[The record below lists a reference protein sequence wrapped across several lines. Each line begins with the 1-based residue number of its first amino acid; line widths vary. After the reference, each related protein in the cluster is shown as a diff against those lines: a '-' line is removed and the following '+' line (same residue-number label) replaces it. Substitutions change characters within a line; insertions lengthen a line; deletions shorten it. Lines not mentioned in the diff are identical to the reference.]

1 MPATPVATVRLR
13 LPPRRGLTA
22 EKDVRMDLS
31 MVEPVGQTLFVASD
45 ETATIER
52 LHSGDGGRSYGG
64 HRPERLSA
72 FFDLPVTPE
81 EDAPPGQGDGHGEV
95 DIEGACY
102 DDSTGYFWVT
112 GSMSRA
118 RRKPKPDE
126 HDGPAC
132 LERLTTV
139 REDPNRFLLGRIPCA
154 PVPCT
159 PMDTDGVREAGHD
172 LVRKAVIAGR
182 KRRAACL
189 KLSAKGGNAL
199 TKALRRDVHLGRFLE
214 VPAKENGFDVE
225 GLAARGD
232 RLWLGCRGPVLRG
245 WATLLDLVVAEG
257 GKGRLTLT
265 PVGPDDQP
273 YRKHFLDLDGL
284 GIRDLKL
291 CGDDLLIL
299 AGPTMDLDGPVSLW
313 RWPGAVR
320 ATEEQVLPRSRL
332 HRIMEL
338 PYGRGED
345 HAEGIALLPGADGRV
360 RLLVAYDSPAPAR
373 LHGAE
378 GVDLDLFDLDLSD
391 G

>member
-1 MPATPVATVRLR
+1 MPAPPVATVRLR

-31 MVEPVGQTLFVASD
+31 MVEPVGRTLFVASD

-52 LHSGDGGRSYGG
+52 LHSDDGGRSYGG

-81 EDAPPGQGDGHGEV
+81 EDAQPGEADGHGEV

-126 HDGPAC
+126 QDGPAC

-154 PVPCT
+154 P
-159 PMDTDGVREAGHD
+159 MDADAPADAGGTGEAGHD
-172 LVRKAVIAGR
+172 LVRKAVLAGR

-245 WATLLDLVVAEG
+245 WATLLELAVAEG
-257 GKGRLTLT
+257 GKGRLKLM
-265 PVGPDDQP
+265 PLGPDDRP

-320 ATEEQVLPRSRL
+320 ATEEQVLPRGRL

-345 HAEGIALLPGADGRV
+345 HAEGIALLPGEDGRV
-360 RLLVAYDSPAPAR
+360 R

-378 GVDLDLFDLDLSD
+378 GVDLDLFDLDLPGGGLS
-391 G
+391 GG